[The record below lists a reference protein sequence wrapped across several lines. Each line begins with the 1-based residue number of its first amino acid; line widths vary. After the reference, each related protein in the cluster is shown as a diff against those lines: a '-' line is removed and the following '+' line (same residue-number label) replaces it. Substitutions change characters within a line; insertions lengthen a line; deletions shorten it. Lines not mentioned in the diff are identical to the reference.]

1 MAWSIRRRQRG
12 GLTEG
17 CAALNSLRPSA
28 MPRLKYAA
36 GESLGSSPSLLR
48 ASRPDGAVRQA
59 GLLETVTELERAL
72 STSGS
77 AAGSLHRSELRHQ
90 RLVPIEPKEGRA
102 QARPGVRLL
111 WNCNACDCRHAMS
124 FKLKARPS
132 CIPCLFWCERES
144 NFSCQSIMT
153 KRKVT
158 PFFTME
164 SDATFALTCE
174 TLQVDGRLPSHGLT
188 CCADMIETR
197 LVCASQV
204 ARQASTCRRGMAI
217 YVQPSSWLSSQ
228 PVQRHRGRALASAE
242 SGGPRPLS
250 HSSRR
255 QGAATAPSSLREC
268 WSCCKCWR
276 SCIHAC

>member
-1 MAWSIRRRQRG
+1 
-12 GLTEG
+12 
-17 CAALNSLRPSA
+17 
-28 MPRLKYAA
+28 
-36 GESLGSSPSLLR
+36 
-48 ASRPDGAVRQA
+48 
-59 GLLETVTELERAL
+59 
-72 STSGS
+72 
-77 AAGSLHRSELRHQ
+77 
-90 RLVPIEPKEGRA
+90 
-102 QARPGVRLL
+102 
-111 WNCNACDCRHAMS
+111 MS

-188 CCADMIETR
+188 CCADMMETR

-217 YVQPSSWLSSQ
+217 YVQPSSSWPSCSRCSDTVDERSRL
-228 PVQRHRGRALASAE
+228 PRAEDRDL
-242 SGGPRPLS
+242 
-250 HSSRR
+250 
-255 QGAATAPSSLREC
+255 
-268 WSCCKCWR
+268 
-276 SCIHAC
+276 